1 MFSIRKT
8 DTRDLRSEN
17 SLSGTRFDN
26 SPDGFIGLHEHIASI
41 ERAVYEETD
50 RRMSAQEQLREQVD
64 LRIKTAI
71 ERLADAT
78 ETEMARMYR
87 RLEADITNRL
97 DGFSRELATFSSAL
111 TKLNRQVEVITVELR
126 QNRDRQVQIQK
137 RFGIGLPE
145 SSEPMPESSSRVV
158 SEMNKLHEVVQ
169 SDLKNSKRINELND
183 VARKVMSRLDS
194 VEEWLK
200 ENLTPE
206 ILRLKESIKV
216 EQTLREEHD
225 KEIMQLVGQYTDI
238 MRRHFESAALDDHA
252 PARSSSDQDEGN
264 DYLVSAPLPVNRL
277 AGRRKLI
284 RKLIEN

>member
-1 MFSIRKT
+1 
-8 DTRDLRSEN
+8 
-17 SLSGTRFDN
+17 
-26 SPDGFIGLHEHIASI
+26 
-41 ERAVYEETD
+41 
-50 RRMSAQEQLREQVD
+50 MSAQEQLREQVD
-64 LRIKTAI
+64 LKIKTAI

-111 TKLNRQVEVITVELR
+111 TKLNRQVEVITVEMR

-137 RFGIGLPE
+137 RFGIGLTE

-206 ILRLKESIKV
+206 ILRLKESIKI

-264 DYLVSAPLPVNRL
+264 DELVSAPLPVNRL